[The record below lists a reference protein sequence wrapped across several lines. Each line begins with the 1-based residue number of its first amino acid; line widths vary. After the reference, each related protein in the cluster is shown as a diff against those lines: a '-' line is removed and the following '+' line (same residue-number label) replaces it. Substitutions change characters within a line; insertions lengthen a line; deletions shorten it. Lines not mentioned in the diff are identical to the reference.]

1 MMKLI
6 FQLLLTFILVI
17 VANAGRL
24 RAADRRCL
32 DPPASNATLLNNCQP
47 IGGYSWDG
55 ADCTYQDNAGCS
67 KTRNKFKEKDKCL
80 KSEWLFNEQNFFYY
94 FFFFDKKIVVK
105 PHHHHHWLIVAK
117 EMSHHQNLQ
126 NATQLL

>member
-80 KSEWLFNEQNFFYY
+80 KSEWLFNEKIFFTI
-94 FFFFDKKIVVK
+94 FF
-105 PHHHHHWLIVAK
+105 
-117 EMSHHQNLQ
+117 S
-126 NATQLL
+126 LLKRLSRNPIIIIIIG